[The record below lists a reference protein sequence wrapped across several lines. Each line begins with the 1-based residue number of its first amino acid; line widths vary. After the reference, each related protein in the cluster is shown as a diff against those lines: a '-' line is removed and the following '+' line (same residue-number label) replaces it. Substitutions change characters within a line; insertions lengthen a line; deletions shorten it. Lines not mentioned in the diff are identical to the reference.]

1 MNKPLNS
8 IPLIVIITIITGAI
22 MYWTHT
28 DTEEKINKHHEEL
41 SHLTTSNYEGVVNG
55 LITTSKLLFEEIVNN
70 PEVIN
75 IMKRAHTSFGSEK
88 KELRHELYVI
98 TNKIY
103 NRIKKHG
110 FRQLHFHLKTCESFL
125 RLHNPEHFGDNLRVT
140 RYSVAKVNKDLKPI
154 YGFEEGKNF
163 NGYRFVYPI
172 MQDTTHYGSV
182 ETSVSFKFIA
192 DQLTA
197 LKDVKTGMLF
207 QKQPIEAKIF
217 QEQLKKYEDCVLDN
231 TILFDKALIK
241 DEKHKHSYALFKTL
255 YENNPDKIRNAIKSK
270 YTNVLDISHK
280 NVHYSLVLVPIS
292 NIQGNLLGNMF
303 VAYKDAYSEQI
314 IQSKRIR
321 FSIIIVMYIF
331 CVLGIFMINK
341 HERKVLKTNAEL
353 KKLQLK
359 NEEANEVKN
368 RLFEIITHDLR
379 NHFNAVNGFAD
390 LLTKQGMQK
399 PEKFERLS
407 NGLHDAIHLTT
418 NLMNNLFVW
427 SRIQIGK
434 VEFKPE
440 LFEVSKWFNEELQR
454 YKSITE
460 RKNVN
465 VDNKTKGP
473 VYIRAD
479 VDMLVYIIRNTVH
492 NAIKYSV
499 KGETITTKITDNT
512 KETVIQIE
520 DRGKGMSDTEIN
532 KVLSKENWTG
542 SHLNKDI
549 GLGLF
554 ITRQLIE
561 YHNGV
566 LEIKSDLGIGTTISI
581 RFPKHT

>member
-1 MNKPLNS
+1 
-8 IPLIVIITIITGAI
+8 
-22 MYWTHT
+22 
-28 DTEEKINKHHEEL
+28 
-41 SHLTTSNYEGVVNG
+41 
-55 LITTSKLLFEEIVNN
+55 
-70 PEVIN
+70 
-75 IMKRAHTSFGSEK
+75 
-88 KELRHELYVI
+88 
-98 TNKIY
+98 
-103 NRIKKHG
+103 
-110 FRQLHFHLKTCESFL
+110 
-125 RLHNPEHFGDNLRVT
+125 
-140 RYSVAKVNKDLKPI
+140 
-154 YGFEEGKNF
+154 
-163 NGYRFVYPI
+163 
-172 MQDTTHYGSV
+172 
-182 ETSVSFKFIA
+182 
-192 DQLTA
+192 
-197 LKDVKTGMLF
+197 
-207 QKQPIEAKIF
+207 
-217 QEQLKKYEDCVLDN
+217 
-231 TILFDKALIK
+231 
-241 DEKHKHSYALFKTL
+241 
-255 YENNPDKIRNAIKSK
+255 
-270 YTNVLDISHK
+270 
-280 NVHYSLVLVPIS
+280 
-292 NIQGNLLGNMF
+292 
-303 VAYKDAYSEQI
+303 
-314 IQSKRIR
+314 
-321 FSIIIVMYIF
+321 
-331 CVLGIFMINK
+331 
-341 HERKVLKTNAEL
+341 
-353 KKLQLK
+353 
-359 NEEANEVKN
+359 
-368 RLFEIITHDLR
+368 
-379 NHFNAVNGFAD
+379 
-390 LLTKQGMQK
+390 MQK